1 MLPAFILGLTLM
13 IGLILVSRW
22 VAQANPRQLLRLIGW
37 TTGGVVAST
46 FVFLAVTGRL
56 AWALAALAA
65 LLPWLARLAGN
76 AALSNLLRGALRGTA
91 ASGGGAATGGF
102 GPVGGAAGWR
112 RQGWGRADD
121 RSGRSEVT
129 TRFLRMTLD
138 HATGTMDGLVLEGD
152 SAGRALADLDGAALA
167 ALWRETGAD
176 PDSQKVLE
184 AWLDRARPHWRETF
198 ADAGADAERTWAG
211 EASRPPPPGAT
222 TMDRAEALALLGL
235 EEGADTEAIRAAW
248 RRLIQGVHPDRGGSP
263 YLAARLNQARD
274 LLLGSG
280 GRRQK

>member
-1 MLPAFILGLTLM
+1 MLPVFILGLALM

-22 VAQANPRQLLRLIGW
+22 IAQADPRQLLRLIGW
-37 TTGGVVAST
+37 TSGGVVAMV

-65 LLPWLARLAGN
+65 LLPWLARLAGH

-91 ASGGGAATGGF
+91 ASGGGAAGSGF
-102 GPVGGAAGWR
+102 GQVGGAAGWR

-129 TRFLRMTLD
+129 TRFLSMTLD
-138 HATGTMDGLVLEGD
+138 HATGTMDGLVLEGE
-152 SAGRALADLDGAALA
+152 SSGRALDDLDGAALA
-167 ALWRETGAD
+167 ALWRETSAD
-176 PDSQKVLE
+176 PDSRRVLE
-184 AWLDRARPHWRETF
+184 AWLDRARPDWRDTF
-198 ADAGADAERTWAG
+198 GAAGAEPGRTGTG
-211 EASRPPPPGAT
+211 ETSRPPPPGTA

-235 EEGADTEAIRAAW
+235 EEGADAEAIRAAW

-274 LLLGSG
+274 LLLGTG
-280 GRRQK
+280 GR